1 MGIHASTG
9 PDADLKGEGVAVI
22 ETGTSTFRIW
32 PGNPVSDS
40 VVLGFTNESLKKWI
54 SGHRD
59 WLDPEFASLI
69 SVPYKAGLLT
79 RTILP
84 AALRDR
90 VIPELQVIGT
100 GGRSNPFL
108 IESCI
113 LEVLGQCLGVQEE
126 SASGAGEADD
136 RSALTLLRIETMKSF
151 LQDHLDEPLSLAKL
165 SALLGCGGHYLSRLF
180 TTHEHLSLT
189 HYLRRI
195 RIERAAQLLEK
206 GRLNVSEAALEVG
219 YQSLSHFTKA
229 FSAEKGT
236 TPSAYRRSRAHG
248 GGVRESAN
256 LPSPGASTMEKGT

>member
-1 MGIHASTG
+1 
-9 PDADLKGEGVAVI
+9 
-22 ETGTSTFRIW
+22 
-32 PGNPVSDS
+32 
-40 VVLGFTNESLKKWI
+40 
-54 SGHRD
+54 
-59 WLDPEFASLI
+59 
-69 SVPYKAGLLT
+69 
-79 RTILP
+79 
-84 AALRDR
+84 
-90 VIPELQVIGT
+90 
-100 GGRSNPFL
+100 
-108 IESCI
+108 
-113 LEVLGQCLGVQEE
+113 
-126 SASGAGEADD
+126 
-136 RSALTLLRIETMKSF
+136 MKSF